1 MTEKQILL
9 VKHSWSY
16 VSGQLDD
23 LCPLLSKKFIL
34 LCPESKPMI
43 RRLTKE
49 NRLHDFMMTV
59 NHLVIALPD
68 LAKAEKQF
76 LLLLAA
82 YSDLEI
88 SRNYYDSA
96 LIAFLMMLEKK
107 LGRNWSLEIRDS
119 WVFVFASVHQHL
131 LRQLQLPSVLLEGSI
146 PSVTSYK
153 NKS

>member
-23 LCPLLSKKFIL
+23 LCPLFGKKFVL
-34 LCPESKPMI
+34 LCPESKPTI
-43 RRLTKE
+43 KRLTKE
-49 NRLHDFMMTV
+49 NRLHDLMMTV

-68 LAKAEKQF
+68 LVKAEKQL

-96 LIAFLMMLEKK
+96 LIAFLMTLEKK
-107 LGRNWSLEIRDS
+107 LGKNWTLEIRDS
-119 WVFVFASVHQHL
+119 WIFVFASVHQHL
-131 LRQLQLPSVLLEGSI
+131 LRQLRMPAVLLEGSTQ
-146 PSVTSYK
+146 PVTSYIK
-153 NKS
+153 